1 MTVKTDE
8 VMIIDHQNAHLS
20 LSLSLLILQACVGC
34 VSNNH
39 SGASLTYST
48 CVVNAVVI
56 ALCLSLTMMGSGL
69 YLYT

>member
-1 MTVKTDE
+1 VKTDE
-8 VMIIDHQNAHLS
+8 VMIIDHQNAHLSLS